1 MNRTLALGACC
12 AILIACTPDAR
23 PPDASGPAQRV
34 VTFAPHLAEIMF
46 EVGAG
51 KQLVG
56 VSAWSDYPR
65 AVLELPEVGD
75 AFTVDQEQ
83 LSLLRPDLVLVWASG
98 MPAHT
103 VEELRERGYR
113 VESVATRNLS
123 EVAAAMRRIG
133 QLTGHEEEG
142 ESAAARFDAVFA
154 ELRQAHADDD
164 PISVFFQISTRP
176 LYTINREHFISEIIA
191 LCGGRSIF
199 DELEDFAP
207 PVSVEAVLD
216 RDPEVMLAGANLGD
230 GAFDEWQRW
239 PDMAANRLG
248 NQFLLPD
255 ETVGRPSPRLTL
267 AARAVCLALDQ
278 GRENRRSGQRSLDR

>member
-1 MNRTLALGACC
+1 MIRTLALVACGA
-12 AILIACTPDAR
+12 ALAACSPEPSA
-23 PPDASGPAQRV
+23 PPADNEPVQRV

-46 EVGAG
+46 EVGARD
-51 KQLVG
+51 QLVG

-83 LSLLRPDLVLVWASG
+83 LALLQPDLVLVWASG

-103 VEELRERGYR
+103 VDDLRKRGYR
-113 VESVATRNLS
+113 VESITTRNLAD
-123 EVAAAMRRIG
+123 VAAAMRRVG
-133 QLTGHEEEG
+133 ELAGHAEEG
-142 ESAAARFDAVFA
+142 ETAAARFEAVFD
-154 ELRQAHADDD
+154 ELQQAHADAE
-164 PISVFFQISTRP
+164 PISVFFQISARP

-191 LCGGRSIF
+191 VCGGQSIF
-199 DELEDFAP
+199 DELDEFAP

-216 RDPEVMLAGANLGD
+216 RDPEVMLAGANLGE
-230 GAFDEWQRW
+230 GAFEEWQRW

-255 ETVGRPSPRLTL
+255 ETVGRPSPRLAL
-267 AARAVCLALDQ
+267 AARSVCLALDQ
-278 GRENRRSGQRSLDR
+278 ARSNRREAP

>member
-1 MNRTLALGACC
+1 MIRALALAACC
-12 AILIACTPDAR
+12 AVLVACTQDSA
-23 PPDASGPAQRV
+23 PPVAQGTVQRV

-51 KQLVG
+51 DKLVG

-83 LSLLRPDLVLVWASG
+83 LSLLQPDLVLVWASG
-98 MPAHT
+98 MPVHT
-103 VEELRERGYR
+103 VDDLRQRGYR
-113 VESVATRNLS
+113 VESITTRRLAD
-123 EVAAAMRRIG
+123 VAAAMRRVG
-133 QLTGHEEEG
+133 ELTGQAEEG
-142 ESAAARFDAVFA
+142 EIAAARFEAVF
-154 ELRQAHADDD
+154 EKLRQAHVDDE
-164 PISVFFQISTRP
+164 PIRAFFQISARP

-191 LCGGRSIF
+191 VCGGQSIF
-199 DELEDFAP
+199 DELDEFAP

-216 RDPEVMLAGANLGD
+216 RDPEIMLAGANLGE
-230 GAFDEWQRW
+230 GAFEEWQRW

-255 ETVGRPSPRLTL
+255 ETVGRPSPRLTM
-267 AARAVCLALDQ
+267 AARSVCLALDQ
-278 GRENRRSGQRSLDR
+278 ARNNRREAR